1 MRRKHVMAMV
11 VAGVAVGLLV
21 AGTRFSF
28 AAESGAA
35 GCGAVH
41 QQIASGANVNVAQAI
56 QCDQQEFQALENTRQ
71 AARAAG
77 QKPAMQN
84 SATCQAVN
92 ARAAKG
98 DATLDFNLAFHCR
111 QRERFANNVNALNGN
126 GAASQ
131 LTSLCQGVQAR
142 LSRGEVVDRFQQ
154 TFCGQE
160 AQAAG
165 QPVAGGSKA
174 GAGNTGGAGKTG
186 GAAPNAG
193 AAPQA
198 GAATKTGGTAPNTGG
213 AAANPANA
221 RNASNANGGQV
232 VCKGD
237 TVTTNGL
244 DGGPG
249 AASGTFPLGTKLRI
263 TNLDNNKSTTVA
275 VTEVSGSCAL
285 LNAAAF
291 EQVREA
297 GKFLIRNAR
306 IERVG

>member
-1 MRRKHVMAMV
+1 MAMV

-28 AAESGAA
+28 AAESGAT

-84 SATCQAVN
+84 SVTCQAVN

-98 DATLDFNLAFHCR
+98 DGTLDFNLAFHCR
-111 QRERFANNVNALNGN
+111 QRERFANSVNALNGN
-126 GAASQ
+126 GAANQ

-142 LSRGEVVDRFQQ
+142 LSRGEIVDAFQQ

-165 QPVAGGSKA
+165 QPLAGGSKA
-174 GAGNTGGAGKTG
+174 GATPNAGGATSKPGGTAPNPGGTMPNAG

-193 AAPQA
+193 
-198 GAATKTGGTAPNTGG
+198 
-213 AAANPANA
+213 
-221 RNASNANGGQV
+221 QV
-232 VCKGD
+232 VCKGL
-237 TVTTNGL
+237 G
-244 DGGPG
+244 GGPG

-306 IERVG
+306 IERVD

>member
-1 MRRKHVMAMV
+1 MRRKHVMGIV
-11 VAGVAVGLLV
+11 VAAVAAGLLV

-28 AAESGAA
+28 AADNGAGSNGA
-35 GCGAVH
+35 GSNSATGCNAVH
-41 QQIASGANVNVAQAI
+41 QQIAAGGNVNVAQAI
-56 QCDQQEFQALENTRQ
+56 QCDQQEFQALENARQ

-126 GAASQ
+126 ALNGNAAGNQ

-142 LSRGEVVDRFQQ
+142 LARSENVDAFQQ

-165 QPVAGGSKA
+165 QPL
-174 GAGNTGGAGKTG
+174 
-186 GAAPNAG
+186 AG
-193 AAPQA
+193 AAKPAASKAA
-198 GAATKTGGTAPNTGG
+198 GAARQPAGSASGTA
-213 AAANPANA
+213 
-221 RNASNANGGQV
+221 NASNGQV
-232 VCKGD
+232 VCQGD

-244 DGGPG
+244 GGAPG

-291 EQVREA
+291 EQVREP
-297 GKFLIRNAR
+297 GKFLIRHAR